1 MLHIP
6 SLVNVMFCVNGDK
19 RRSTKITSFHQRPL
33 NHQAQAG
40 HYFSSNFPPQILIT
54 FLGSPF
60 FLDVFNLSH
69 GHRIPS
75 CGCAVC
81 YPVADCGNFGSPK
94 LQAISTIGRNYVVR
108 KPPAELWRHQNR
120 VRGEKF
126 QSFGA
131 ASQFTAPYEAAKSG
145 EGVSVS
151 VKSALAG

>member
-1 MLHIP
+1 MEHKNNQF
-6 SLVNVMFCVNGDK
+6 SSA
-19 RRSTKITSFHQRPL
+19 STK
-33 NHQAQAG
+33 
-40 HYFSSNFPPQILIT
+40 SSSSSWTL
-54 FLGSPF
+54 F
-60 FLDVFNLSH
+60 FLKLSSTNPDHASRISIFPGCFQLNSH

-75 CGCAVC
+75 CGCVVC